1 MIRQV
6 LLALATTVAFAQAAV
21 AGPAQ
26 PYTKE
31 AFAAAQKEGKPILV
45 DIHADWCPTCK
56 AQGTTLSAIAT
67 DPAFSGLTIF
77 EVDFDKQKDV
87 VRFFQASRQSTLI
100 AFNGAKETARSVG
113 STNAK
118 EIRAL
123 AGSALAK

>member
-1 MIRQV
+1 
-6 LLALATTVAFAQAAV
+6 
-21 AGPAQ
+21 
-26 PYTKE
+26 
-31 AFAAAQKEGKPILV
+31 
-45 DIHADWCPTCK
+45 
-56 AQGTTLSAIAT
+56 
-67 DPAFSGLTIF
+67 
-77 EVDFDKQKDV
+77 